1 MSIRTFFTLAAM
13 LVMLVVVASPAFAV
27 TDSSASDAGGT
38 ILTTLEQA
46 ITGNIG
52 FVIGLGVTI
61 LGLWTWIINQE
72 TGAGITM
79 IIGGV
84 LITLVP
90 GIFDGARNMMFGVV
104 TTLSGGSPKSVERDN

>member
-1 MSIRTFFTLAAM
+1 MVLRYTFFAM
-13 LVMLVVVASPAFAV
+13 ASALVMLVCLANPAMASAAN
-27 TDSSASDAGGT
+27 AGSNLLAT
-38 ILTTLEQA
+38 LTQS

-52 FVIGLGVTI
+52 FFIGLAITV
-61 LGLWTWIINQE
+61 LGLWTWIIKQE

-90 GIFDGARNMMFGVV
+90 GIFSGMHQVVSGVME
-104 TTLSGGSPKSVERDN
+104 TFSPNGNTLNTVGY

>member
-1 MSIRTFFTLAAM
+1 MAIRHTFFALAAAFLMLLCLANPAMANAAAAGDNLLETLAQ
-13 LVMLVVVASPAFAV
+13 S
-27 TDSSASDAGGT
+27 
-38 ILTTLEQA
+38 

-52 FVIGLGVTI
+52 FFIGLAITV
-61 LGLWTWIINQE
+61 LGLWTWIIKQE

-90 GIFDGARNMMFGVV
+90 SIFNGVHEV
-104 TTLSGGSPKSVERDN
+104 ATGVMETFSSKGNVVNP